1 MFINQQEN
9 IMYLKEATK
18 HIKQAR
24 YLQVLLNQTLLD
36 MENAPDADSLFSMCN
51 ERDCLQV
58 QIGQHVNYAREC
70 LYTPKLSVFDIT
82 DLPF

>member
-1 MFINQQEN
+1 
-9 IMYLKEATK
+9 MYLKEATK

-24 YLQVLLNQTLLD
+24 YLQALLNQTLLD
-36 MENAPDADSLFSMCN
+36 MESAPNADALFSLCN

-58 QIGQHVNYAREC
+58 QIAQHIHYAQEC
-70 LYTPKLSVFDIT
+70 LYTPVLRVADIDNS

>member
-1 MFINQQEN
+1 
-9 IMYLKEATK
+9 MYLKEAMK

-24 YLQVLLNQTLLD
+24 YLQSLLTQTLLD
-36 MENAPDADSLFSMCN
+36 MESAPNADALFSLCN

-58 QIGQHVNYAREC
+58 QIGQHICFAREC
-70 LYTPKLSVFDIT
+70 LYTPELRVADIDNS

>member
-1 MFINQQEN
+1 
-9 IMYLKEATK
+9 MYLREATK

-24 YLQVLLNQTLLD
+24 YLQQLLDQTLLD
-36 MENAPDADSLFSMCN
+36 METAPDADALFSMCN

-58 QIGQHVNYAREC
+58 QIGQHVNHAREC
-70 LYTPKLSVFDIT
+70 LYVPKLRVFDIDNS